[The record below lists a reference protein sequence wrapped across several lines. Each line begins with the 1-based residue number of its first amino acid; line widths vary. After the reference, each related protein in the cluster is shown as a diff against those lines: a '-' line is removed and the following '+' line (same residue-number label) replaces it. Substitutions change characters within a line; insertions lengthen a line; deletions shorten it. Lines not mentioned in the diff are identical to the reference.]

1 MIKTVVVRYG
11 ELALKS
17 PRVRREF
24 EQRLLENIRLSLGAP
39 DHEIL
44 KERGRIF
51 VNTNAPAKV
60 AERLARVPGIVSVS
74 PAIRTEATRDAVLA
88 SAVGAARKVLSGG
101 ECFAVRTRR
110 LGKHPFRSQ
119 EINEEVGA
127 SILREVPGTSVN
139 LTSPDREIF
148 IEVRDKDAYI
158 FTEVVEGVGGLPV
171 GTQGAVVAL
180 FSGEANGLAAALL
193 MLRRGCL
200 VYPVFFD
207 GGPRQRRERAVSS
220 AKKLLRFHPRFDFRV
235 VEFDE
240 VQKVIEG
247 APDELSY
254 LLSARA
260 MLRAAEEVARGAGG
274 EALVTG
280 EEVGQDQR
288 RALQSFQAA
297 NEVTGMAVFRPLAG
311 LNQARIKWLLQR
323 LGMGGAASRISP
335 PNYPKFDVD
344 LEDIQRLE
352 RELGIDSLIKDAL
365 EKVEVVKLG

>member
-24 EQRLLENIRLSLGAP
+24 EQRLLENIRLALGGL
-39 DHEIL
+39 DHELL

-51 VNTNAPAKV
+51 VNTSAPVKV

-74 PAIRTEATRDAVLA
+74 PAIRTEATRDAVLV
-88 SAVGAARKVLSGG
+88 SAVGAARQILSEG

-127 SILREVPGTSVN
+127 SILREVPSTSVD
-139 LTSPDREIF
+139 LTSPDCEIS
-148 IEVRDKDAYI
+148 IEIRDKDAYI

-180 FSGEANGLAAALL
+180 FSGEADDLAAALL
-193 MLRRGCL
+193 MLRRGCM
-200 VYPVFFD
+200 VYPTFFD
-207 GGPRQRRERAVSS
+207 GGSRQGRERAVSS
-220 AKKLLRFHPRFDFRV
+220 AKKLLRFHPSLDFRV

-240 VQKVIEG
+240 VQKAIEG

-254 LLSARA
+254 LLRVRA
-260 MLRAAEEVARGAGG
+260 MLRSAEEVARRTGG

-280 EEVGQDQR
+280 EVMGQGQR

-297 NEVTGMAVFRPLAG
+297 DEVTGMAVFRPLAG
-311 LNQARIKWLLQR
+311 LNRARIKWLLQR
-323 LGMGGAASRISP
+323 LGVSGTASRISP
-335 PNYPKFDVD
+335 PNYPKSDVD

-352 RELGIDSLIKDAL
+352 RELGVNSLIKDAL